1 MLASALQMLFFAAET
16 DGYGTLSVGDGYA
29 IGDVIVFGTVP
40 DFSDYGLKEDG
51 GDAVIPP
58 GAVTNYVND
67 AGTNN
72 GAAGLP
78 LKWQIV
84 DIVDGDK
91 VVLLCTEIV
100 SNMWNI
106 TNFALGRENTVD
118 TFWAN
123 SNLRKFLN
131 GGVHDFVFVYPDE
144 YWIPGCESGYSLN
157 HKGGVLGKAFTE
169 EQQDLLLAFNYSG
182 IADMNGVTGDKV
194 VAPSVAE
201 LEKWAV
207 RAGANVKMTANLVGH
222 AYDNM
227 WYTRTPSEARPNN
240 NMFLVADG
248 FVIEHRYNGQL
259 DGYVANLGVRPAIM
273 LPLDYFEDGVSGYSA
288 GDTIVFGRVPDYSD
302 YLPGGGAYTPVHP
315 GFADNPLNTGAANL
329 PLEWQIVDVKGDNV
343 VLLCKSVLCNS
354 WNLTNYSHY
363 RNNTAETFWANS
375 NLRKFLNGGE
385 YTFTDVGWLLPA
397 SDWFAVDH
405 KGGIADKAFNEEEKA
420 LLRDYTYANA
430 TGLNGTTDKVAL
442 PSADEVEKWGNID
455 GVDLRAR
462 LIGPN
467 TASGWYTRTPG
478 ANINSSSYQVDTFGA
493 LFEGPFNG
501 MDGYQRDK
509 GPRPVI
515 MLPLSYFKG
524 GVYIKDYEG
533 GGDDA
538 EIEYGFASEYDWD
551 GFATDGSG
559 RMMKDDPR
567 VVIFDDFSDYNGVRT
582 THIPNEN
589 GWNSFVPRRWIAT
602 GNVPTE
608 LDANEKFSGDYSI
621 KFPARANTSVEQ
633 AAGLQMWVDTRGL
646 RGDRMNEEP
655 MSAVGNYRPNTA
667 NGMMTLTTNVNH
679 REGGFE
685 ELYGRFMVKYAD
697 NFNFSQN
704 AHNGM
709 GFSGGYTNRPD
720 GGGTTITPPP
730 GTPPG
735 GHPGSQAGYR
745 SNGYDRWMAG
755 LEPEHGELNI
765 YYYGAEQ
772 VGATGNHMYS
782 TGEVVPSTGGDNTR
796 PVNRIDGVNDFTAL
810 PSYRPKAGVWNCV
823 ELHVK
828 LNTVHSNGTSNPPNS
843 WWAQYPLGPAAAP
856 PDCSYEADGE
866 LTVWVDGQ
874 VVLKYTDVVFR
885 YTDTMII
892 DIFSF
897 SLYFHSNT
905 GNNEATCVWY
915 DNVVVATEYI
925 GPVNT
930 ENEQNTNSAVVS
942 YDANGGTGSMSN
954 VVVTLG
960 DDHIVKPNGFENEG
974 FDFVG
979 WNTQSD
985 GSGEAYAAGATIP
998 GVQSDIKLYAQWK
1011 PSSGTVG
1018 SEVEFGS
1025 YGGVPMEWVIMSDNG
1040 DSYTL
1045 LNKYVLETRQFHA
1058 WTTLPEVPWIGSP
1071 LESYLNGGFYAAN
1084 FTEDEKDSI
1093 VSYDGRANNF
1103 VTIPS
1108 GDEVLGWWGGLPT
1121 SKGIVGR
1128 QVTFPNGAGS
1138 DGEPYAHWWLRV
1150 EPVMPTDGNSNSR
1163 ADNCVEFRWNANG
1176 EFGRHQVH
1184 STSAVRPLIKVD
1196 KVFFDGAPTFNIIYN
1211 ANGGTGVMA
1220 MDVVEQGADYTI
1232 KANAFTRHSYTFTG
1246 WNTAADGSGTAYAA
1260 GGEIIGVSANVTL
1273 FAMWRE
1279 NDKLPEGTLEFGT
1292 FGGEPIEWIYVDQD
1306 ESSYTLISKYLL
1318 ERRQFHSNNGSRAS
1332 WIGTD
1337 IYNYLN
1343 SSFYLDS
1350 FNPEERSMIKSY
1362 DGSANYFVHLAS
1374 KAEAT
1379 AWFATNTLRIGYMRP
1394 GVHPP
1399 YPVAWF
1405 TSSIASDVLMG
1416 NDPRDWC
1423 HWRVENAMWGMQFA
1437 GDFGF
1442 TNNDSFNASGQGG
1455 NTNLGSGVGVDAAY
1469 DGGVRP
1475 VIKIAKSADT
1485 GATLTV
1491 VPASASVEQGAS
1503 RQFAVT
1509 GLPSAPILPRPGIPG
1524 ATVPGSITVAWG
1536 DSLRVPVNGEWGNAF
1551 DLGAN
1556 FTPGSAL
1563 IFYYTSDND
1572 LDYIKDHIRFV
1583 VMGGFGGDWGSNQV
1597 AIDWN
1602 AGGSFFQIHY
1612 DDFAAFIGTDDF
1624 TTAGIGPMQLLV
1636 INGGAGDMSEP
1647 FIVTSAQ
1654 IGAAI
1659 VTVPVSVDWS
1669 VSGGASAATAIDA
1682 SGLLTVAEDES
1693 AAELTVKAE
1702 VAGDPSVFGTA
1713 AVTVVK
1719 KYEPPSEGFAAN
1731 YLWDGFA
1738 ADGSGQKMKDDPR
1751 IIIMDNFS
1759 DYENG
1764 RLKDHAKGG
1773 GDITPR
1779 RWIGK
1784 GFTSLTS
1791 NESFTGN
1798 YSVQIDAPPGTTG
1811 GGISQWIDS
1820 RALRGERMNDEPYTA
1835 SGKNVAGI
1843 PDGGIPTYDV
1853 NHKEGG
1859 YEEVYFRAMVK
1870 YSEGW
1875 ELYAHNGIHIEG
1887 GNTCRPNPGRGGG
1900 PSNPGS
1906 SAGYRSNGYDI
1917 LVLGLEPEYTSK
1929 IPGVGRPGA
1938 LNVYYYGPE
1947 QLGANGNH
1955 MFGNGLVY
1963 GSTGNDNNH
1972 SLSRTDGVN
1981 GFVSHEPE
1989 RVPVGEWYCMEYH
2002 IKLNTVIDPGTS
2014 PKPNQWPQAPLNGDN
2029 GPQPQPDDCI
2039 IERDGVLEAW
2049 VNGVKVMEY
2058 NDVVFRYTDTV
2069 ILDFLDITT
2078 YIHGNTTPNT
2088 YHVWYDNIVL
2098 ATERVG
2104 MVNLQGADPDWR
2116 DPSTLPDPT
2125 EPVEELQPVIVSG
2138 LATEVARGASQQFS
2152 ACYLPEEDQ
2161 SASSLSRSLYVTTNL
2176 PEQRDYK
2183 LTINTALT
2191 DNDDYPWNDLTSEM
2205 LFNGCH
2211 GHNMD
2216 MGQYWNS
2223 SEKVL
2228 RVYYDSPYDLARTKE
2243 YLKFFGFNPF
2253 RYGDI
2258 YDTNLR
2264 PEFVIPI
2271 TKWDENNGWFELS
2284 YAEVLAHV
2292 GKANLNAGSS
2302 PLNDAYNLTGPNLGR
2317 YQFAI
2322 SIYNPDGDFT
2332 IGDLPVLPKD
2342 MRLEYAAIAPE
2353 PIVWF
2358 VEGNYSAN
2366 TTISNTGLLTVGA
2379 DETAEELT
2387 VKAALMS
2394 DFTVF
2399 GTFELT
2405 VVDAPEVPVDKS
2417 ALESLLYD
2425 EDDGAFAFADAA
2437 CAMYPGVVP
2446 ASAEYAMFLGA
2457 IADAEMVFNSD
2468 DATQDDIDAAYDAL
2482 YEALAAFE
2490 AWVGGIVIE
2499 VKLTNVS
2506 NAKYVSII
2514 ETSKNSRVWEL
2525 TFTVT
2530 LSYSDGSSKQAKYTI
2545 SLNGNNA
2552 NLDGKYVF
2560 GAGHDLGGYTLVYD
2574 IKGNGSN
2581 IKDFRIIR

>member
-1 MLASALQMLFFAAET
+1 MSFILMMGTVSFLLTSSFASEIDPDVVIEEAGDEDDQIITEEEDVFFDGEEIDGEDFEDEELEGEEVIETPEAADEFISIDGADDIIVYGETAYSGFAAPVFAAGVT
-16 DGYGTLSVGDGYA
+16 GGFTLGDT
-29 IGDVIVFGTVP
+29 IVFGSVP
-40 DFSDYGLKEDG
+40 DFSDYKAG
-51 GDAVIPP
+51 GDACVPVDANP
-58 GAVTNYVND
+58 GTNTVTGYND
-67 AGTNN
+67 A
-72 GAAGLP
+72 AAGLP
-78 LKWQIV
+78 IEWQIV
-84 DIVDGDK
+84 DVVDGDK
-91 VVLLCTEIV
+91 VVLLATDVICNIWNVTNFSQGRFEDSFWLD
-100 SNMWNI
+100 SNMI
-106 TNFALGRENTVD
+106 H
-118 TFWAN
+118 
-123 SNLRKFLN
+123 FLN
-131 GGVHDFVFVYPDE
+131 GGEFRFWFDN
-144 YWIPGCESGYSLN
+144 YWVGGGAYDGYTLDHKSGIA
-157 HKGGVLGKAFTE
+157 GKAFTAD
-169 EQQDLLLAFNYSG
+169 EQASMLMYDYAG
-182 IADMNGVTGDKV
+182 ADGLDGSHVKV
-194 VAPSVAE
+194 AVPSVAE
-201 LEKWAV
+201 IEKWSKIE
-207 RAGANVKMTANLVGH
+207 NVNMIANLIGSN
-222 AYDNM
+222 DPCR
-227 WYTRTPSEARPNN
+227 WYTRTPSESDPRNLMN
-240 NMFLVADG
+240 VVNIVG
-248 FVIEHRYNGQL
+248 FVSESGYNGLQI
-259 DGYVANLGVRPAIM
+259 YQTNLGVRPVII
-273 LPLDYFEDGVSGYSA
+273 LPIDYFEGGVHMGYVA
-288 GDTIVFGRVPDYSD
+288 GDTIVFGSVPDFSD
-302 YLPGGGAYTPVHP
+302 YKAGGDACIPVDANPGTNTVTGYNDAAAGLPI
-315 GFADNPLNTGAANL
+315 
-329 PLEWQIVDVKGDNV
+329 EWQIVDVVDGDKV
-343 VLLCKSVLCNS
+343 VLLATEVICNI
-354 WNLTNYSHY
+354 WNVTNFSQG
-363 RNNTAETFWANS
+363 RFADSFWLDS
-375 NLRKFLNGGE
+375 NMIHFLNGGE
-385 YTFTDVGWLLPA
+385 FKFWFDNYWVGGGAYDGYTL
-397 SDWFAVDH
+397 DH
-405 KGGIADKAFNEEEKA
+405 KGGIAGKAFTADEQA
-420 LLRDYTYANA
+420 LMLAYGYADA
-430 TGLNGTTDKVAL
+430 DGLDGSQVKVAV
-442 PSADEVEKWGNID
+442 PSVAEVEKWSKIENVNMI
-455 GVDLRAR
+455 AN
-462 LIGPN
+462 LIGSNDPCR
-467 TASGWYTRTPG
+467 WYTRTPSESDPRNLMNVV
-478 ANINSSSYQVDTFGA
+478 NIVGFVSESGYNGLQIYQTNLGVRPIIILPLDY
-493 LFEGPFNG
+493 FEG
-501 MDGYQRDK
+501 
-509 GPRPVI
+509 
-515 MLPLSYFKG
+515 
-524 GVYIKDYEG
+524 GVTIGDSG
-533 GGDDA
+533 GGTGPGEA
-538 EIEYGFASEYDWD
+538 LVELGFAQEYSWD
-551 GFATDGSG
+551 GLATDGSG
-559 RMMKDDPR
+559 KMMKDDPR
-567 VVIFDDFSDYNGVRT
+567 IVIFDDFSDYNGVAS
-582 THIPNEN
+582 THIKGSNDQTPKRWFGSSAISLDSNEQ
-589 GWNSFVPRRWIAT
+589 
-602 GNVPTE
+602 
-608 LDANEKFSGDYSI
+608 FSGDYCMKIPVFTQASSFGNSI
-621 KFPARANTSVEQ
+621 
-633 AAGLQMWVDTRGL
+633 GMWVDSRAL
-646 RGDRMNEEP
+646 RGEP
-655 MSAVGNYRPNTA
+655 MNDEPMTGMPDYRVNDPN
-667 NGMMTLTTNVNH
+667 GIPLSSGVNPK
-679 REGGFE
+679 EGGFE
-685 ELYGRFMVKYAD
+685 ELYGRVMVKYAANLNLD
-697 NFNFSQN
+697 ISC
-704 AHNGM
+704 HNGLRFE
-709 GFSGGYTNRPD
+709 GGLSNRPGAGGSGGSYTQNYIFEKFGYYIPD
-720 GGGTTITPPP
+720 
-730 GTPPG
+730 
-735 GHPGSQAGYR
+735 HPGSSAGYR
-745 SNGYDRWMAG
+745 SNGFDRVDIG
-755 LEPEHGELNI
+755 LEPEYSELNV
-765 YYYGAEQ
+765 YYYGPEQ
-772 VGATGNHMYS
+772 VGTTGNHMFA
-782 TGEVVPSTGGDNTR
+782 TGEVRPSTGGDALR
-796 PVNRIDGVNDFTAL
+796 PVNRTNGVNGFVAR
-810 PSYRPKAGVWNCV
+810 PNYRVRKGEWNSM
-823 ELHVK
+823 EYYVK
-828 LNTVHSNGTSNPPNS
+828 LNTVVTNGTSPGPNVPGD
-843 WWAQYPLGPAAAP
+843 QVNLGPQP
-856 PDCSYEADGE
+856 MPADGE
-866 LTVWVDGQ
+866 VLADGILRVWMDG
-874 VVLKYTDVVFR
+874 VLVLEYTDVVYR
-885 YTDTMII
+885 HTDTMILDVFKI
-892 DIFSF
+892 ST
-897 SLYFHSNT
+897 YFANYLGEPS
-905 GNNEATCVWY
+905 AIYY

-930 ENEQNTNSAVVS
+930 EDIPDEPE
-942 YDANGGTGSMSN
+942 
-954 VVVTLG
+954 
-960 DDHIVKPNGFENEG
+960 KPAGF
-974 FDFVG
+974 
-979 WNTQSD
+979 
-985 GSGEAYAAGATIP
+985 AA
-998 GVQSDIKLYAQWK
+998 D
-1011 PSSGTVG
+1011 
-1018 SEVEFGS
+1018 
-1025 YGGVPMEWVIMSDNG
+1025 
-1040 DSYTL
+1040 
-1045 LNKYVLETRQFHA
+1045 
-1058 WTTLPEVPWIGSP
+1058 
-1071 LESYLNGGFYAAN
+1071 YL
-1084 FTEDEKDSI
+1084 
-1093 VSYDGRANNF
+1093 
-1103 VTIPS
+1103 
-1108 GDEVLGWWGGLPT
+1108 W
-1121 SKGIVGR
+1121 
-1128 QVTFPNGAGS
+1128 
-1138 DGEPYAHWWLRV
+1138 
-1150 EPVMPTDGNSNSR
+1150 
-1163 ADNCVEFRWNANG
+1163 
-1176 EFGRHQVH
+1176 
-1184 STSAVRPLIKVD
+1184 
-1196 KVFFDGAPTFNIIYN
+1196 DGA
-1211 ANGGTGVMA
+1211 
-1220 MDVVEQGADYTI
+1220 
-1232 KANAFTRHSYTFTG
+1232 
-1246 WNTAADGSGTAYAA
+1246 AADGSGALMKDDPRIVIMDNFSDYTTGALGEHIKGGSDKEPKRWIAGGTGLLLDRDESYTGNYSLKIAAPIGGSGGAIGQWVDTKALRGEPMNDEPYIGLGHNVVDIPEGGMPVYDVNHKENGYEELYARYMVKYGAGYDLYGHSGIQISGGLANRPDPNRGGGLESPGGSAGYRSNGYDRFTVRLEPEYSGRVSGVPRPGSQHCYFYGAEQLGVTGNHMFPNGLVYGSTGGDNNTSLSRTDGVNGFNSLPPYPMPTGEWVCMEFYVKLNTVIDPGTSAPPNQWPQPQRTSDIIVGPQEQPDDCVILRDGVLRAWANGELILDYNDVVFRYTDQLYIDRVAFATYFGNNTSKETGIWYDNIVIATERVGAINMPGSDPDWRDPSTLPDPPEPDQPILVSPKRATVERGDEQQFTASLHPGESLYIKTGLDPQMNMDISLNCAKIEEPYNWSLIGLSSEMLFNGCHGHTMEMGMFREGMAITVYYDSPYDLAYTKEYLRLMAFNPFTIPNTYTSGRVKSEYIVPVSEWDVNNKFFTISYENMKTFFDTIDFNDPAYAA
-1260 GGEIIGVSANVTL
+1260 ESVNYRSGN
-1273 FAMWRE
+1273 FA
-1279 NDKLPEGTLEFGT
+1279 K
-1292 FGGEPIEWIYVDQD
+1292 
-1306 ESSYTLISKYLL
+1306 
-1318 ERRQFHSNNGSRAS
+1318 
-1332 WIGTD
+1332 
-1337 IYNYLN
+1337 
-1343 SSFYLDS
+1343 
-1350 FNPEERSMIKSY
+1350 
-1362 DGSANYFVHLAS
+1362 
-1374 KAEAT
+1374 
-1379 AWFATNTLRIGYMRP
+1379 
-1394 GVHPP
+1394 
-1399 YPVAWF
+1399 
-1405 TSSIASDVLMG
+1405 SSIGRMEFAVLLFNEDGYESVGDMPITVLDMRLHDVPPPPPSIRWSV
-1416 NDPRDWC
+1416 N
-1423 HWRVENAMWGMQFA
+1423 
-1437 GDFGF
+1437 
-1442 TNNDSFNASGQGG
+1442 S
-1455 NTNLGSGVGVDAAY
+1455 
-1469 DGGVRP
+1469 
-1475 VIKIAKSADT
+1475 AKS
-1485 GATLTV
+1485 
-1491 VPASASVEQGAS
+1491 
-1503 RQFAVT
+1503 
-1509 GLPSAPILPRPGIPG
+1509 
-1524 ATVPGSITVAWG
+1524 SITQ
-1536 DSLRVPVNGEWGNAF
+1536 D
-1551 DLGAN
+1551 
-1556 FTPGSAL
+1556 
-1563 IFYYTSDND
+1563 
-1572 LDYIKDHIRFV
+1572 
-1583 VMGGFGGDWGSNQV
+1583 
-1597 AIDWN
+1597 
-1602 AGGSFFQIHY
+1602 
-1612 DDFAAFIGTDDF
+1612 
-1624 TTAGIGPMQLLV
+1624 
-1636 INGGAGDMSEP
+1636 
-1647 FIVTSAQ
+1647 
-1654 IGAAI
+1654 
-1659 VTVPVSVDWS
+1659 
-1669 VSGGASAATAIDA
+1669 
-1682 SGLLTVAEDES
+1682 GLLTVAEDEPLD
-1693 AAELTVKAE
+1693 ELLVTVLIPTNLKE
-1702 VAGDPSVFGTA
+1702 LGTA
-1713 AVTVVK
+1713 KVK
-1719 KYEPPSEGFAAN
+1719 VIDKVEKPEGFAAN

-1791 NESFTGN
+1791 NESYTGN